1 MASSA
6 AVSTLRRPSHFRHI
20 GLPETNFTRVP
31 RRSYQAAAPSTS
43 AKPLPHDAMSKA
55 NPLRQAFTRL
65 RSADSSARGQ
75 ASLGMW
81 QMLPGAYI
89 SRTLART
96 PGIDWVLVD
105 CEHGAIDDA
114 EMHAAV
120 PVIAA
125 EGASP
130 IVRIPDFQSWMVK
143 RALDSG
149 AHGTQILA
157 PLIRTVDEVKEFVA
171 ACKFPPQGRRGF
183 GSPLAMQ
190 GFRVTQEDDPSPHPV
205 ALPTFTEYL
214 DQANAS
220 IVTMV
225 QIETRDAVENVEAIA
240 PLVDALFVGPF
251 DLANNIG
258 HPIRDGV
265 FPTEVK
271 DAMARVLAAAQSV
284 EGCCCGVYAGSPAQ
298 ARDYAA
304 AGFHMVNVVTDVL
317 TLQAAASAA
326 VHVARGQGG

>member
-1 MASSA
+1 MASRALSA
-6 AVSTLRRPSHFRHI
+6 FRRPSQLRTL
-20 GLPETNFTRVP
+20 GLSSNTTSTNTA
-31 RRSYQAAAPSTS
+31 RRSYQTS
-43 AKPLPHDAMSKA
+43 APPASTKPLARDAMTQA
-55 NPLRQAFTRL
+55 NPLRQAFTRF
-65 RSADSSARGQ
+65 RSTDGSARGQ

-81 QMLPGAYI
+81 QMLPGANV
-89 SRTLART
+89 SRALART

-105 CEHGAIDDA
+105 CEHGNIDDA
-114 EMHAAV
+114 AMHEAV

-130 IVRIPDFQSWMVK
+130 IVRIPDLQSWMVK
-143 RALDSG
+143 RALDTG
-149 AHGTQILA
+149 AHGILA
-157 PLIRTVDEVKEFVA
+157 PLIRTVDEVKDFVA

-190 GFRVTQEDDPSPHPV
+190 GFRVAQKGDATHPV

-220 IVTMV
+220 VLTIV
-225 QIETRDAVENVEAIA
+225 QIETREALENVEKIA

-265 FPTEVK
+265 FPAEVK
-271 DAMARVLAAAQSV
+271 HAMARVLAAAKAQPN
-284 EGCCCGVYAGSPAQ
+284 CCCGVYAGSPEQ
-298 ARDYAA
+298 ARGYAA

-326 VHVARGQGG
+326 VSIARGQE